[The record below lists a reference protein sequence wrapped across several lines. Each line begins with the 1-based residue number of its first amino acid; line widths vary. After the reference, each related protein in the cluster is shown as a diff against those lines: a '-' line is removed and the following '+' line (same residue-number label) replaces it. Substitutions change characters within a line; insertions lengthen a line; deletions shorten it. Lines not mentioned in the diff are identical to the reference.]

1 MKTFEF
7 GLLKRCCALLCIVTL
22 LTACSNGMLD
32 ENTSNRVGEEYVE
45 IEGEKTP
52 NGSQEHVTVDE
63 LKELPAITTEA
74 KQICNE
80 KELAIDEFYTFA
92 YGDKFVTVCGAVEQT
107 DAQLLHEKY
116 QDITFP
122 DSIGDYKFQMASLD
136 YTPTPSIQV
145 STSIPD
151 GAELN
156 TTYKRADETTYDHLL
171 RMSISYY
178 NEKKTLKIEV
188 YRANAEALSVQE
200 NNLNI
205 EEKIGKYEI
214 VSDSITSEM
223 YLRWGNETW
232 KYLMYE
238 NNGGTEEN
246 FYKTLIDTDVSSLIA
261 FQ

>member
-1 MKTFEF
+1 MKTFEL

-178 NEKKTLKIEV
+178 NEKKSK
-188 YRANAEALSVQE
+188 
-200 NNLNI
+200 
-205 EEKIGKYEI
+205 
-214 VSDSITSEM
+214 D
-223 YLRWGNETW
+223 
-232 KYLMYE
+232 
-238 NNGGTEEN
+238 
-246 FYKTLIDTDVSSLIA
+246 
-261 FQ
+261 